1 MGSGLPS
8 ELLMLYQDSVL
19 QMQYTVAPFQH
30 AFIVGNH
37 DCCFAFAFDLF
48 CYHPY
53 DLLAALEIQ
62 ARGRLVREQNRRLVH
77 PGSGNR
83 HTLFLSP

>member
-1 MGSGLPS
+1 
-8 ELLMLYQDSVL
+8 MLYQYSVL
-19 QMQYTVAPFQH
+19 QMQNTVAPFQH
-30 AFIVGNH
+30 PFIVGDH
-37 DCCFAFAFDLF
+37 DSGFAFALHFF
-48 CYHPY
+48 RYHPH

-62 ARGRLVREQNRRLVH
+62 AGCRLVREQNRRLVH